1 MSKQHDLFVSV
12 KCIEEPHPFLIFR
25 FQIGGYKRGV
35 SRFLRIES
43 PTEHAAEILASAL
56 NDMLALIHPFV
67 DMEALQQHITTEL
80 KKQQP
85 EPKETPR

>member
-1 MSKQHDLFVSV
+1 M
-12 KCIEEPHPFLIFR
+12 PFLLFR
-25 FQIGGYKRGV
+25 FHIGRGEQGV
-35 SRFLRIES
+35 ERFFRLS
-43 PTEHAAEILASAL
+43 LSDANADSAQVASDVFNGL
-56 NDMLALIHPFV
+56 LSLIHPFV